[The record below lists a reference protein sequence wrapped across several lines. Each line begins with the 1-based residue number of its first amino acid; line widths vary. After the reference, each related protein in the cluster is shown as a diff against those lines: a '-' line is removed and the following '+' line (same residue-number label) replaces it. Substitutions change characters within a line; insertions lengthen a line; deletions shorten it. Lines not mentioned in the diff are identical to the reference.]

1 MTHIRAR
8 YTKHVKYHSMPMIK
22 CDACDFSSA
31 YKVCFFIILLGFRE
45 MSDYKSQI
53 FQGFE
58 EKLAITLRLY
68 LYKLYVCLF

>member
-45 MSDYKSQI
+45 GMSDYYVTSFPGIQR
-53 FQGFE
+53 
-58 EKLAITLRLY
+58 EKLCDYFEIISI
-68 LYKLYVCLF
+68 